1 MKRHLFLLALLPL
14 GLWALFVLPDLLAT
28 NPTFWDWRRA
38 TIILSG
44 ILALWWMSA
53 GVILATRPSWLEQR
67 FGGLDKLYALHKSIG
82 IGSGIL
88 VLTHWMS
95 EWLPKKMA
103 KLGWLE
109 PRARGPKGAEDMW
122 LNLAKDVGEWAGY
135 ILLALVVIALTR
147 RIPYRYF
154 RLLHKAFGAV
164 FIAGAF
170 HGLMLM
176 PNNFW
181 QQPLGWLTA
190 MLAFA
195 GLIPALLSLS
205 NRIGQRHQHAAE
217 ILAVNQHDGRLLE
230 IVCRPQTS
238 WPGHRAGQFLFAN
251 FGQRG
256 EGAHPFT
263 IASAW
268 QPQEGLLTLDI
279 KALGDFTAQLPT
291 RVQPGQQVVL
301 EGPYGRFDFSAS
313 NNVDRNKLPEHQI
326 WVAGG
331 IGITP
336 FLARLGEL
344 ADRADKNVTHADLFY
359 STPNA
364 RNGDFP
370 ERLEA
375 LCQAAGVRLHRHLSE
390 RDGPLS
396 AQKIQAALQAK
407 STVWFCGPAAWGK
420 SLGKTLMANGLPDSA
435 FHQEAFE
442 FR

>member
-1 MKRHLFLLALLPL
+1 MKRPLFLLALLPL
-14 GLWALFVLPDLLAT
+14 GLWGLFALPDVLAT
-28 NPTFWDWRRA
+28 QPTFWDWRRA
-38 TIILSG
+38 IVILSG
-44 ILALWWMSA
+44 TLALCWMSA
-53 GVILATRPSWLEQR
+53 GMILASRPSWLEQR

-103 KLGWLE
+103 KLGWLA
-109 PRARGPKGAEDMW
+109 PRPRGPKGAEDIW
-122 LNLAKDVGEWAGY
+122 LSLAKDVGEWAGY
-135 ILLALVVIALTR
+135 ILLALVVIALIR

-154 RLLHKAFGAV
+154 RLVHKAFGLV
-164 FIAGAF
+164 FLAGAF

-176 PNNFW
+176 PNSFW

-190 MLAFA
+190 ALAGA
-195 GLIPALLSLS
+195 ALLPALLSLT

-217 ILAVNQHDGRLLE
+217 ILAVKQHEGRLLE
-230 IVCRPQTS
+230 IVCRPQTT

-279 KALGDFTAQLPT
+279 KALGDFTARLPSL
-291 RVQPGQQVVL
+291 VQAGQKVML

-313 NNVDRNKLPEHQI
+313 NDVDRNNLPEHQV

-344 ADRADKNVTHADLFY
+344 ASRANKSMPNADLFY

-364 RNGDFP
+364 KNGDFP
-370 ERLEA
+370 EQLEA

-396 AQKIQAALQAK
+396 AEKVQATLQAK

-420 SLGKTLMANGLPDSA
+420 ALGKSLVANGLPATA